1 MFALL
6 RSPASRPGMT
16 SLAPNSTAH
25 LPTAHLPAAR
35 RIGKAALRVILFP
48 VRFYE
53 ARARFAEVARLT
65 DHELAD
71 IGLARSDV
79 SDVSALPRDV
89 DPTGELARRAATRRR
104 RR

>member
-6 RSPASRPGMT
+6 RSPASRPGTT
-16 SLAPNSTAH
+16 SLAPM
-25 LPTAHLPAAR
+25 PAAATTAR
-35 RIGKAALRVILFP
+35 RIGKATLRVIMFP

-89 DPTGELARRAATRRR
+89 DPTGELARRAETRRR

>member
-6 RSPASRPGMT
+6 RSPASRPGTT
-16 SLAPNSTAH
+16 SLAPSSAFT
-25 LPTAHLPAAR
+25 PTAAAAAR
-35 RIGKAALRVILFP
+35 RVGKATLRVILFP

-89 DPTGELARRAATRRR
+89 DPTGELARRAETRRR

>member
-1 MFALL
+1 MFAMLS
-6 RSPASRPGMT
+6 RSPASRPGT
-16 SLAPNSTAH
+16 PSLAPMPSAAT
-25 LPTAHLPAAR
+25 TAR
-35 RIGKAALRVILFP
+35 RLGKATLRVILFP
-48 VRFYE
+48 VHFYE

-71 IGLARSDV
+71 IGLSRSDV

-89 DPTGELARRAATRRR
+89 DPTGELARRAETRRR